1 MEQKNILII
10 EDDPRVRKS
19 IGEMFSENC
28 KVEYAENG
36 TEGLFK
42 MTYNKYDLIITD
54 LHMPIMDGITMLQEL
69 KMDPNYTRNIPV
81 LMLTT
86 EANKELKQKGQQ
98 AGVSRWLLKPVT
110 TQVLFRIL
118 DSIEAKL

>member
-1 MEQKNILII
+1 MKILVV
-10 EDDPRVRKS
+10 EDT
-19 IGEMFSENC
+19 E
-28 KVEYAENG
+28 EYRNKITEALLMRGDDVFHASNG
-36 TEGLFK
+36 QEGL
-42 MTYNKYDLIITD
+42 DLIRSKEDLDFIITD

-69 KMDPNYTRNIPV
+69 KMDPSYTRNIPV

-86 EANKELKQKGQQ
+86 EASKELKQKGQQ

>member
-1 MEQKNILII
+1 MRGDE
-10 EDDPRVRKS
+10 VFHAS
-19 IGEMFSENC
+19 
-28 KVEYAENG
+28 NG
-36 TEGLFK
+36 QEGLDLIK
-42 MTYNKYDLIITD
+42 NKEDLDFIITD

-69 KMDPNYTRNIPV
+69 KIDPNYTRNIPV

-86 EANKELKQKGQQ
+86 EASKELKKKGQE